1 MSTINI
7 LSTKIL
13 LSHQKQALL
22 DAGFSVTEA
31 NFITTRYLDFELS
44 ASPSGIGGLI
54 FTSQNAAQSVLLH
67 PKSEEL
73 KTKNVFCVGIKTKAL
88 LEENGFN
95 VDVYVDYASDL
106 AEIITLIY
114 AKESFTFF
122 SGNLRKETLPKAL
135 KAAKVN
141 FNEIQ
146 VYETTLTPQK
156 ISSPNPS
163 TRAIANWRSKGGEK
177 KFDGILFFSP
187 SAVESY
193 LKNNKIK
200 NEICFCIGETTA
212 NSLEKITRN
221 IIVADQPSVENVIE
235 DVIEEYK

>member
-1 MSTINI
+1 MSSPINI

-13 LSHQKQALL
+13 LSSQKQVLL
-22 DAGFSVTEA
+22 NAGFSVTEA
-31 NFITTRYLDFELS
+31 NFIKTENSDFDLK
-44 ASPSGIGGLI
+44 GINDNLI
-54 FTSQNAAQSVLLH
+54 FTSQNAAQSVLLN
-67 PKSEEL
+67 PKCEEL
-73 KTKNVFCVGIKTKAL
+73 KSKKVFCVGMKTKAL

-95 VDVYVDYASDL
+95 VEVYLDYASDL

-114 AKESFTFF
+114 SKESYTFF

-156 ISSPNPS
+156 IKTPV
-163 TRAIANWRSKGGEK
+163 
-177 KFDGILFFSP
+177 DGILFFSP
-187 SAVESY
+187 SAIESY
-193 LKNNKIK
+193 LKENKIK

-212 NSLEKITRN
+212 SALDTITRN

>member
-1 MSTINI
+1 MSNQINI
-7 LSTKIL
+7 LSTKTL
-13 LSHQKQALL
+13 LSHQKQTLL
-22 DAGFSVTEA
+22 DAGFSVAEA
-31 NFITTRYLDFELS
+31 NFIKTENSDFDLKE
-44 ASPSGIGGLI
+44 INDNLI

-67 PKSEEL
+67 PKSNEL
-73 KTKNVFCVGIKTKAL
+73 KSKTVFCVGIKTKAL

-114 AKESFTFF
+114 SSESFTFF

-156 ISSPNPS
+156 IKTPV
-163 TRAIANWRSKGGEK
+163 
-177 KFDGILFFSP
+177 DGILFFSP

-193 LKNNKIK
+193 LKENKIK

-212 NSLEKITRN
+212 SSLEKITRN

>member
-1 MSTINI
+1 MNNQLTI

-22 DAGFSVTEA
+22 DVGFSVTEA
-31 NFITTRYLDFELS
+31 NFIKTENSDFDLN
-44 ASPSGIGGLI
+44 GIKDKLI

-67 PKSEEL
+67 PKSQEL

-114 AKESFTFF
+114 SNESFTFF

-156 ISSPNPS
+156 IKTPV
-163 TRAIANWRSKGGEK
+163 
-177 KFDGILFFSP
+177 DGILFFSP

-193 LKNNKIK
+193 LKDNKIK

-212 NSLEKITRN
+212 ETLEKTTRN
-221 IIVADQPSVENVIE
+221 IIVADQPSVDNLIE

>member
-13 LSHQKQALL
+13 LSTQKQALL
-22 DAGFSVTEA
+22 NAGFTVTEA
-31 NFITTRYLDFELS
+31 NFIKTENSDFDLN
-44 ASPSGIGGLI
+44 GINDNLI

-67 PKSEEL
+67 PKCSAL
-73 KTKNVFCVGIKTKAL
+73 KSKKVFCVGMKTKAL

-95 VDVYVDYASDL
+95 VEVYLDYASDL

-114 AKESFTFF
+114 GKESYTFF

-156 ISSPNPS
+156 IKTPV
-163 TRAIANWRSKGGEK
+163 
-177 KFDGILFFSP
+177 DGILFFSP
-187 SAVESY
+187 SGVESY
-193 LKNNKIK
+193 LKENKIK

-212 NSLEKITRN
+212 ETLDKTTRN
-221 IIVADQPSVENVIE
+221 IIVADQPSVDNVIE